1 MPVRVRVADQTR
13 LASTVMGVLPQA
25 LGVPRRFMLLNLLP
39 GSAEPPQ
46 GLALVQPAM
55 MAAAFMPGTFR
66 LALPLPS
73 TVT

>member
-1 MPVRVRVADQTR
+1 M
-13 LASTVMGVLPQA
+13 
-25 LGVPRRFMLLNLLP
+25 GVPRRFMLLNLLP

>member
-1 MPVRVRVADQTR
+1 MW
-13 LASTVMGVLPQA
+13 
-25 LGVPRRFMLLNLLP
+25 VPRRFMLLNLLP
-39 GSAEPPQ
+39 GRAVPPQ

-55 MAAAFMPGTFR
+55 MAAAFMAGTFR